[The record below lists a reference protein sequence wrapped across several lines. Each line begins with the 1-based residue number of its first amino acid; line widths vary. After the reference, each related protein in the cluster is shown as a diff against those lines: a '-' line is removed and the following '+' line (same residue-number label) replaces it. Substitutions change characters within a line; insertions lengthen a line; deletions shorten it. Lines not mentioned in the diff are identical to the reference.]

1 MEVDGRLASEPKQK
15 AEALNAQFQS
25 VFTRESDFNPTSPQQ
40 RAPPMPDIA
49 ITREGV
55 EKLLLKLKPN
65 KAAGPDNISPRI
77 LRELADVL
85 ADPLCIIFRKSL
97 AEGCVPSDWRHANVA
112 PIYKKGEKYDPANYR
127 PVSLTCIISKVMEHI
142 ICSSIMHHAKNF
154 DLLYKLQHGFRDQR
168 SCETQLIEFIQDA
181 STNMQDGTQTD
192 VCVLDF
198 SKAFDKVGHQRLV
211 EKLKWYGIGG
221 RTNRWIQSF
230 LSDRTQAVVVEGV
243 TSDSAPVL
251 SGVPQ
256 GSVLGPCL
264 FLYYI
269 NDIAEGLESSTRLFA
284 DDTMIYLTVKNEN
297 DAQIL
302 QNDLAR
308 LEKWEA
314 EWTMEF
320 HPKKCEVISITRKRN
335 PIMYPYKLHG
345 HQLQHVKVIKYLG
358 VSISQDLRWDAHVN
372 NTVSKANRTLGFL
385 RRNLSVGNTKIKQ
398 QAYMSLVRPGL
409 EYASTVWNPYTE
421 TLKNKLEMVQRRAA
435 RFVLHRYRRTSS
447 VGTMLENLGWQSLS
461 ERRRRASLIMFFK
474 IHNSLVAIDMPP
486 TLTPKLSNRLTR
498 SENSQAY
505 HIQGSAREYHRMAFY
520 QRTARD
526 WNTLPEA
533 LASADTLEAFK
544 SGLRAW

>member
-1 MEVDGRLASEPKQK
+1 MY
-15 AEALNAQFQS
+15 
-25 VFTRESDFNPTSPQQ
+25 
-40 RAPPMPDIA
+40 PPN
-49 ITREGV
+49 RH
-55 EKLLLKLKPN
+55 KLKWIGFQYADRECKQTHVGFPWMT
-65 KAAGPDNISPRI
+65 ASGRYEITGTLPDYVLI
-77 LRELADVL
+77 LGRRSEDGYTF
-85 ADPLCIIFRKSL
+85 D
-97 AEGCVPSDWRHANVA
+97 
-112 PIYKKGEKYDPANYR
+112 YR
-127 PVSLTCIISKVMEHI
+127 PPFRHSWTYILT
-142 ICSSIMHHAKNF
+142 
-154 DLLYKLQHGFRDQR
+154 YKL
-168 SCETQLIEFIQDA
+168 
-181 STNMQDGTQTD
+181 
-192 VCVLDF
+192 
-198 SKAFDKVGHQRLV
+198 LV

-284 DDTMIYLTVKNEN
+284 DDKMIYLTVKNEN

>member
-1 MEVDGRLASEPKQK
+1 MTPLSFHSNTRYISCILTKHMTYYTSSNTASE
-15 AEALNAQFQS
+15 N
-25 VFTRESDFNPTSPQQ
+25 
-40 RAPPMPDIA
+40 
-49 ITREGV
+49 
-55 EKLLLKLKPN
+55 
-65 KAAGPDNISPRI
+65 
-77 LRELADVL
+77 
-85 ADPLCIIFRKSL
+85 
-97 AEGCVPSDWRHANVA
+97 
-112 PIYKKGEKYDPANYR
+112 
-127 PVSLTCIISKVMEHI
+127 
-142 ICSSIMHHAKNF
+142 
-154 DLLYKLQHGFRDQR
+154 R
-168 SCETQLIEFIQDA
+168 SCETQLIDFIQDA

-198 SKAFDKVGHQRLV
+198 SKASDKVGHQRLV

-398 QAYMSLVRPGL
+398 QAYMSLVQPGL

-435 RFVLHRYRRTSS
+435 RFVLHRYRRTAS
-447 VGTMLENLGWQSLS
+447 VGTMMHL
-461 ERRRRASLIMFFK
+461 
-474 IHNSLVAIDMPP
+474 
-486 TLTPKLSNRLTR
+486 LT
-498 SENSQAY
+498 
-505 HIQGSAREYHRMAFY
+505 GSH
-520 QRTARD
+520 
-526 WNTLPEA
+526 
-533 LASADTLEAFK
+533 K
-544 SGLRAW
+544 CH